1 VDSRA
6 VLRAVTP
13 GGHPAITALW
23 LVGLVAAVFAIAAVI
38 QGGGGIA
45 AALAVVSLIAFVT
58 GMAAYRQRLRRFSA
72 TLVAVEEA
80 LDADDLGRAREVMA
94 PLLARFHTFPLV
106 QEVAADVLYAAGDP
120 LSAASLWERAM
131 KQLGPTRVA
140 PRLVAAYAAL
150 NRGGDARRV
159 AALVPNEPLAQLA
172 LAWSELVAT
181 GGDRERGAAL
191 AAELVREV
199 ERAPNATV
207 AAMTAAVAAIADA
220 QRGDRAGVTLKLEA
234 MRRAKPTSN
243 DAAFLGYLAG
253 VALRD
258 AGDLDEARREFSD
271 AEGRAPESIGGA
283 LARRERANMS
293 DLSRGEHPLR
303 PPN

>member
-1 VDSRA
+1 
-6 VLRAVTP
+6 VLRPVTP

-23 LVGLVAAVFAIAAVI
+23 IAGFAAAVI
-38 QGGGGIA
+38 AIVAAIQGSGAVA
-45 AALAVVSLIAFVT
+45 AALALASLVAFVT

-80 LDADDLGRAREVMA
+80 LDADDLRRARELMA
-94 PLLARFHTFPLV
+94 PLLARFHTFPMV

-172 LAWSELVAT
+172 LAWSELAAN
-181 GGDRERGAAL
+181 GGDRDRGAAL
-191 AAELVREV
+191 AEELVRDV
-199 ERAPNATV
+199 ERSPNATV

-220 QRGDRAGVTLKLEA
+220 QRGDRDGMLAKLAA
-234 MRRAKPTSN
+234 MRRAKPTNN

-253 VALRD
+253 VAQRD
-258 AGDLDEARREFSD
+258 AGDLDEARREFTE

-283 LARRERANMS
+283 LARRERAN
-293 DLSRGEHPLR
+293 LSS
-303 PPN
+303 